1 MKKKVISAALAGTL
15 AVSLLSACG
24 ASNEPQNISDVS
36 SAASSEATSTTASS
50 ESTGDAAQELTFV
63 LNNIPDGLDPSVTN
77 NSFAQYV
84 LINCLPMTAPAPWF
98 PATLKAGISATMA

>member
-1 MKKKVISAALAGTL
+1 MQHGAVPFWLPCPVCCALPVQRNGKHTLFFFEGDTHEKEVISAALAGTL

-63 LNNIPDGLDPSVTN
+63 LNNIPDGWIR
-77 NSFAQYV
+77 A
-84 LINCLPMTAPAPWF
+84 
-98 PATLKAGISATMA
+98 

>member
-63 LNNIPDGLDPSVTN
+63 LLGLAGCSVYFYPSH
-77 NSFAQYV
+77 SMF
-84 LINCLPMTAPAPWF
+84 
-98 PATLKAGISATMA
+98 

>member
-50 ESTGDAAQELTFV
+50 ESTGDAA
-63 LNNIPDGLDPSVTN
+63 
-77 NSFAQYV
+77 
-84 LINCLPMTAPAPWF
+84 
-98 PATLKAGISATMA
+98 

>member
-63 LNNIPDGLDPSVTN
+63 LSNIPDGLDPSVTN
-77 NSFAQYV
+77 EGNARMV
-84 LINCLPMTAPAPWF
+84 TTLPRVHVAI
-98 PATLKAGISATMA
+98 AGLDQLGSR